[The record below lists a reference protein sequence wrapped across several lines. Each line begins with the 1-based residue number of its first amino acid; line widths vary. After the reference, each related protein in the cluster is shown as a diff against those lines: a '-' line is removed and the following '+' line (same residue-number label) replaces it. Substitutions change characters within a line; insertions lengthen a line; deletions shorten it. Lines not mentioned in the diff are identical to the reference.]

1 MISGAIGA
9 ERRSHCRLELFREM
23 NEQHTLFEIVTDK
36 YAKTQMTHKRERPE
50 MVRLR
55 AHAKSGLLGPYLA

>member
-1 MISGAIGA
+1 MTWCWARA
-9 ERRSHCRLELFREM
+9 EHGSLLCRLELFREM

-50 MVRLR
+50 LVRPN
-55 AHAKSGLLGPYLA
+55 ASSHIPSVPSWF